1 MRQTAAVVLLLAAT
15 ADGFRAVGPRP
26 TLHVSRAASFSCTT
40 LLCPEER
47 RRGMLNAEAQSGGEF
62 DFDAFDAEVKR
73 R

>member
-1 MRQTAAVVLLLAAT
+1 MIAAVVLGLLAT
-15 ADGFRAVGPRP
+15 DGFRAPDPRP

-40 LLCPEER
+40 SLRPVE

-62 DFDAFDAEVKR
+62 DFDAWEDEVKR